1 MRIQIP
7 YDNAIE
13 EVEFPDGTEVLE
25 AGAFPILSDDELRWK
40 ISDGIAKSESSFYGR
55 KVTVVVNDHTRRL
68 PTSRVL
74 NFLLELIPGDR
85 MEILI
90 ATGTHRPPTDD
101 EVERI
106 LGDTA
111 GVFEGRIFYHDCRDT
126 ASLVSLG
133 TTSRGTPVAV
143 NRRLLEA
150 EAVICINSVE
160 PHFFAGFTGGRKSL
174 VPGLASF
181 ETTVAN
187 HFHARFEKARSL
199 NLDGN
204 PVHLDLQEAAA
215 MVIGMPI
222 LSLQLVA
229 SRRGDI
235 IDLFSGT
242 LKDSFLEAADRAKKI
257 FSICIDRQY
266 DIVFAVGEPP
276 LDANLYQLQ
285 KAQEHGAEAVKR
297 GGILVVLGACN
308 EGTGSPYFVEDA
320 DFYPTPESALSEQAM
335 KDERF
340 GIHKLIKTARRLR
353 EIKIWYVTNLDDKV
367 VRKLYFEPKQSPRE
381 ALRDALESK
390 GDSAG
395 IAVLN
400 DACFLVPVAV

>member
-1 MRIQIP
+1 MKIQIP
-7 YDNAIE
+7 YDDALE
-13 EVEFPDGTEVLE
+13 EVEFPGGTDMLE
-25 AGAFPILSDDELRWK
+25 AGSYPILNDDEIGEK
-40 ISDGIAKSESSFYGR
+40 IGRSFGAFAAYFEGR

-68 PTSRVL
+68 PTWKIL
-74 NFLLELIPGDR
+74 GCLMDLIPPER
-85 MEILI
+85 MEILV
-90 ATGTHRPPTDD
+90 ATGTHRAPRN
-101 EVERI
+101 EELKGI
-106 LGDTA
+106 LGDSA
-111 GVFEGRIFYHDCRDT
+111 DVFSGRIFYHDCRDMD
-126 ASLVSLG
+126 SLVDLG
-133 TTSRGTPVAV
+133 RTSRGTPVAV
-143 NRRLLEA
+143 NRRLFES

-187 HFHARFEKARSL
+187 HFHAKFENARSL
-199 NLDGN
+199 NLDDN
-204 PVHLDLQEAAA
+204 PVHLDLEEAAA
-215 MVIGMPI
+215 MITGMPI

-235 IDLFSGT
+235 IDLYGGD
-242 LKDSFLEAADRAKKI
+242 LKSSLIAAARRAKQV
-257 FSICIDRQY
+257 FSVSIDKYY

-285 KAQEHGAEAVKR
+285 KAQEHGAEAVKK

-320 DFYPTPESALSEQAM
+320 DLYPTPESVLSEKAM
-335 KDERF
+335 EDERF

-367 VRKLYFEPKQSPRE
+367 IRKLYFEPKRSLRV
-381 ALRDALESK
+381 ALRDALDAK
-390 GDSAG
+390 GDPAT
-395 IAVLN
+395 IAVLK